1 MRINGK
7 IFFIL
12 LFLCCTGICAGS
24 FFEVGLGEAT
34 KSALSS
40 VFNVIFQ
47 SSESTAGGIYQSD
60 MFSTTFFTLAKTAL
74 LPLLFSCL
82 SAFLVFLLPLLP
94 IYILLKGICIGFSAA
109 MSLETFGLK
118 GILYIIITLMPQNLV
133 QIPIYC
139 MLCTI
144 SLQLGS
150 LFANLFLHEHMPNF
164 VYAIFPNLQNR
175 SSARSSKKQ
184 FASALRFYLGI
195 YLLGA
200 VLVTLSCLIQA
211 CLLPVIS

>member
-7 IFFIL
+7 IFFIF
-12 LFLCCTGICAGS
+12 LFLCGIGICAGS
-24 FFEVGLGEAT
+24 FFEVGLGDAT

-40 VFNVIFQ
+40 VFNLIFQ
-47 SSESTAGGIYQSD
+47 SSESTASGIYESD
-60 MFSTTFFTLAKTAL
+60 MFSSVFFALAKTSL

-82 SAFLVFLLPLLP
+82 SAFLIFLLPLLP

-118 GILYIIITLMPQNLV
+118 GILYILVTLMPQNLI

-139 MLCTI
+139 LLCAL
-144 SLQLGS
+144 SLQLGG
-150 LFANLFLHEHMPNF
+150 LFASLFLHEHMPNF
-164 VYAIFPNLQNR
+164 VYTAFPHLQNR
-175 SSARSSKKQ
+175 SSARSSRKQ

-200 VLVTLSCLIQA
+200 VLIALSCLIQA
-211 CLLPVIS
+211 CLLPLVS